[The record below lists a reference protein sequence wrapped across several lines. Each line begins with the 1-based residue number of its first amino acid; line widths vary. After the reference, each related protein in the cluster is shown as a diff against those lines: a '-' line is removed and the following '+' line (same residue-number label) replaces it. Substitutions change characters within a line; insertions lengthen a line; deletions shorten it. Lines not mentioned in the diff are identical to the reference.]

1 MRSLFTRF
9 EVTSTLGN
17 IDPDGVVDDIAD
29 TCWQWVVDGEG
40 VDHESLPES
49 WEKGEFKINE
59 HDSLMVDEQTC
70 EDGRFWRM
78 RRSEWAR
85 NDDGVEYVHHIFIV
99 RDGKRIEFSLLQE
112 IKNQRQRIGP
122 AGFQVFPPSVIGQ
135 IMDDYDCKMEGE
147 VMSQNWD
154 LVSSART
161 KELVSDKIL
170 DPARVVPIV
179 LLSKRRDTR
188 QPIIER
194 LGRLSS
200 RLSGLARIY
209 VLNEIGTKRFEA
221 EFGRQ
226 WVGNGTIRIYW
237 PGITQDRIA
246 FDPAWEDM
254 FSVRKFEDDFQS
266 DEDSL
271 SQAIID
277 RICDRT
283 STLSASSSLVKRV
296 RKRLEDEETERLEKE
311 EEGKREELLAEMK
324 TIEEEAT
331 FYEGENKGLKSDL
344 RKSELTIDQKEEEID
359 GLKDTEDSLRFQI
372 SSLKDKV
379 FGLREVVDSLGAVK
393 GIMEEALKRNPE
405 GGLEE
410 FREYVE
416 AYYSDEDE
424 PEPEPEFNSIADA
437 VKEARRRLPKIR
449 FLKTAIS
456 SSKETNSDADPAEVF
471 EVFRHLND
479 ELWEKIRHATKKDL
493 LVGKNRLIISKELK
507 DRHNRKFAEG
517 ESNATMNKFRNEL
530 NQDGRMFP
538 LGDST
543 WIRMEPHIRL
553 GSKSNP
559 LRIHLRCLHEGS
571 DYEAIERYTKSN
583 GKLGKRVAKRA
594 ITHFPA
600 ILIGW
605 CGDHLETI
613 SGK

>member
-29 TCWQWVVDGEG
+29 TCWQWVVDGRG

-49 WEKGEFKINE
+49 WETGEFKINE
-59 HDSLMVDEQTC
+59 HDSLMLDDQTC

-85 NDDGVEYVHHIFIV
+85 NDDGVEYVHHIFIA

-112 IKNQRQRIGP
+112 IKHQRQRIGP
-122 AGFQVFPPSVIGQ
+122 AGVPVFPPSVIGQ
-135 IMDDYDCKMEGE
+135 VMDDYDCTIEGE
-147 VMSQNWD
+147 VMSQNCDW
-154 LVSSART
+154 VSSART
-161 KELVSDKIL
+161 KDLVSDRIL
-170 DPARVVPIV
+170 DPSRVAPIV
-179 LLSKRRDTR
+179 LLSRRRDTR

-200 RLSGLARIY
+200 RLSGLARVY
-209 VLNEIGTKRFEA
+209 VLDEIGTKRFEA

-254 FSVRKFEDDFQS
+254 YSLRRFEDGLQS
-266 DEDSL
+266 DEESL
-271 SQAIID
+271 SQEIIN
-277 RICDRT
+277 RICGRT
-283 STLSASSSLVKRV
+283 STLSASSPLVKRV
-296 RKRLEDEETERLEKE
+296 RKRIEDEESARLEKG
-311 EEGKREELLAEMK
+311 EEGKRAELLAELK
-324 TIEEEAT
+324 TTEEQASFHDAENKRLDSKLRESAVTINQKDEEIEE
-331 FYEGENKGLKSDL
+331 
-344 RKSELTIDQKEEEID
+344 RKEKEE
-359 GLKDTEDSLRFQI
+359 SLRFQI
-372 SSLKDKV
+372 SSLDDKV
-379 FGLREVVDSLGAVK
+379 SGLREVVDSLGAVK
-393 GIMEEALKRNPE
+393 GIMEEALNRNPE

-410 FREYVE
+410 FREYLE
-416 AYYSDEDE
+416 AYYSDEEE

-437 VKEARRRLPKIR
+437 VEEARRSLPKIK
-449 FLKTAIS
+449 FLKTAIV

-479 ELWEKIRHATKKDL
+479 ELWEKISHATKKDL
-493 LVGKNRLIISKELK
+493 LVGKYRLIISKELK

-517 ESNATMNKFRNEL
+517 ESTATMNKFRNEL

-538 LGDST
+538 LGEST

-559 LRIHLRCLHEGS
+559 LRIHFLCLHERS

-583 GKLGKRVAKRA
+583 GKLGKRKAKRV
-594 ITHFPA
+594 ITQFPA

-605 CGDHLETI
+605 CGEHLETI
-613 SGK
+613 TGK